1 MSDEPGANRAREPN
15 EFRVAIGIFALA
27 LAVRALYLWESSAN
41 PSFDAPVVDSFNYH
55 IRAKSLADGA
65 GMRDDY
71 FTYGLFYQAFLALV
85 YFVSGSSIL
94 VARVVQIVLGSV
106 TCALTFRLGR
116 RIFGRRVGLA
126 AGVIT
131 ALYGPL
137 VFFESEL
144 LATGWAAFWSVALAL
159 TFINALEGARLR
171 SHLALGICGALSTIT
186 RATFLP
192 FFAIGALWLIARS
205 RATQPGW
212 RPLGLRAGA
221 ISIGFALV
229 AIPAGLETL
238 RVTGSF
244 SLLPASGGLNMF
256 IGNNPESTRTVMI
269 RPGQEYL
276 DLVNI
281 PVAFGAEGIWER
293 QDFYHSV
300 VLHYVRDHPI
310 DFARG
315 ILRKSVEFVSSRE
328 IPRSVDIYVFREWSR
343 VLGVLVWKA
352 ASFGFPFGAL
362 LPFAVVGSILC
373 WRRVPVPLRLFLL
386 LYPAAV
392 VLVFVSARYRTPVIP
407 LLAVLAAAGGAA
419 AVRVAR
425 GGSWRERALVLGAGA
440 ATACLATLPGPFPQ
454 ERLNY
459 QAELYHDIA
468 IGQAITGRREEA
480 LAALYKAVELEPGYA
495 FAYEGIGY
503 LLADAGRLDEA
514 ARELRRA
521 LRLEPDHAG
530 LHRALASV
538 LSAQGRRR
546 SASAQLEKAMRL
558 DELRIDALRAK
569 LSALLGDSADWPKGR
584 REGR

>member
-1 MSDEPGANRAREPN
+1 VNRASEPN
-15 EFRVAIGIFALA
+15 EFRVAAGIFALA
-27 LAVRALYLWESSAN
+27 LAVRTLYLWESSAN

-71 FTYGLFYQAFLALV
+71 FTYGLFYQGFLALV

-94 VARVVQIVLGSV
+94 FARVVQVVLGSV
-106 TCALTFRLGR
+106 TCAITFRLGR
-116 RIFGRRVGLA
+116 RVFGHRVGLA

-159 TFINALEGARLR
+159 TFTTALEGARLR
-171 SHLALGICGALSTIT
+171 SYLALGICGALSTIT

-192 FFAIGALWLIARS
+192 FFSIGVLWLIARS
-205 RATQPGW
+205 RPTHTGL
-212 RPLGLRAGA
+212 RPLGIRAGA
-221 ISIGFALV
+221 ILIGFSLV
-229 AIPAGLETL
+229 AIPAGLQPL

-244 SLLPASGGLNMF
+244 SFLPASGGLNMF
-256 IGNNPESTRTVMI
+256 IGNNPESAQTVMI
-269 RPGQEYL
+269 RPGQGYL

-281 PVAFGAEGIWER
+281 PAGFGAEGIWES
-293 QDFYHSV
+293 QEFFQSV
-300 VLHYVRDHPI
+300 VLHYVRDHPL

-315 ILRKSVEFVSSRE
+315 ILRKSIEFVSSRE

-343 VLGVLVWKA
+343 MLSVLVWKA
-352 ASFGFPFGAL
+352 SGFGFPFGVL
-362 LPFAVVGSILC
+362 LPFAVLGSILC
-373 WRRVPVPLRLFLL
+373 WRKVPVPLRLFLL

-392 VLVFVSARYRTPVIP
+392 VLVFVSARYRTPAVP

-419 AVRVAR
+419 VLRVAR

-440 ATACLATLPGPFPQ
+440 ATACLAILPGPFPQ

-459 QAELYHDIA
+459 KAELYHDIA

-480 LAALYKAVELEPGYA
+480 LSALYKAVELEPGYA

-503 LLADAGRLDEA
+503 LLANTGRLDEA
-514 ARELRRA
+514 ARELREA

-530 LHRALASV
+530 LHRALANV
-538 LSAQGRRR
+538 LRAQGRQRQ
-546 SASAQLEKAMRL
+546 ANAQLEKAMRI

-569 LSALLGDSADWPKGR
+569 LSALLGDSADWPKGN